1 MATEPSTARTPIMSQ
16 QSTQPVFTI
25 EKLFVKD
32 LSLEVPNAPRVYL
45 ERATPQVE
53 IQMNN
58 STNPVDDGYFEVL
71 LKVTVTAKVGDKT
84 MFLVEVSQGG
94 VFQIRNVP
102 QAELEPLLGITCPN
116 ILYPYVREVVS
127 DAVVRAGFPPV
138 VLSPVNF
145 EAVFQARQ
153 QGLAQ
158 APEGATH

>member
-1 MATEPSTARTPIMSQ
+1 MSQ
-16 QSTQPVFTI
+16 QPTQPVFTI

-32 LSLEVPNAPRVYL
+32 LSLEVPGAPRIYL
-45 ERATPQVE
+45 ERAAPQVE

-58 STNPVDDGYFEVL
+58 SANPIDDGYFEVVL
-71 LKVTVTAKVGDKT
+71 TVTVTAKIGDKI
-84 MFLVEVSQGG
+84 MFLVEASQGG

-102 QAELEPLLGITCPN
+102 QAELEPVLSITCPN

-127 DAVVRAGFPPV
+127 EAVVRAGFPPV

-145 EAVFQARQ
+145 EAIFQARQ
-153 QGLAQ
+153 QGQTQ

>member
-1 MATEPSTARTPIMSQ
+1 MSQ

-32 LSLEVPNAPRVYL
+32 LSLEVPNAPRIYL
-45 ERATPQVE
+45 ERETPQVE

-102 QAELEPLLGITCPN
+102 PAELEPLLGITCPN